1 VILAV
6 PVYDVAVR
14 GYRPTWRDY
23 AVALAT
29 LVLYAV
35 VVIPVN
41 LLVGANYG
49 FIGPDLP
56 GRPTLM
62 DHLGDWP
69 LRLVW
74 LFALAAVGLAL
85 LMLPW
90 VVVDVAGRRSRS
102 SGRRS
107 DRVLTL

>member
-23 AVALAT
+23 GVAMLA
-29 LVLYAV
+29 LMLYAA

-41 LLVGANYG
+41 LLVGGNYG

-90 VVVDVAGRRSRS
+90 VIMDVVGRCSGSSAPR
-102 SGRRS
+102 SGRVR
-107 DRVLTL
+107 